1 MPTGMEAARF
11 EQAAAHH
18 PEPPFVLGE
27 KIKDG
32 GTCCYYPECKYKA
45 KTWLRMLDH
54 VRRFHKRNQTTLRG
68 TPLYIMGIEEA
79 AANLRRWRQHRYT
92 SDPASHPEPPFV
104 LGEKIK
110 EGGTCCYYPDCKYRA
125 SHWGNMLEHVGHF
138 QGAAST
144 DFGRHAA
151 LCHEPGRVGGALEQV
166 MGHVDVNIPAE
177 LLHSIAALL
186 DEFDHFLQQKGYE
199 TTRVQNASAPP
210 METMAARL

>member
-45 KTWLRMLDH
+45 KTWLRMLEH
-54 VRRFHKRNQTTLRG
+54 VRLFHKRNQTTLRG

-110 EGGTCCYYPDCKYRA
+110 EGGP
-125 SHWGNMLEHVGHF
+125 
-138 QGAAST
+138 AAIIQIVNT
-144 DFGRHAA
+144 RHQ
-151 LCHEPGRVGGALEQV
+151 VGGV
-166 MGHVDVNIPAE
+166 
-177 LLHSIAALL
+177 
-186 DEFDHFLQQKGYE
+186 
-199 TTRVQNASAPP
+199 
-210 METMAARL
+210 